1 MDEMLNKLYEEE
13 DLLPLSGIQHFAYCE
28 RQWGLIHI
36 EGQWVEN
43 LHTAEGRLLHKK
55 VDDPFFIESRGKV
68 KIVRSVP
75 LVSRKLGLYG
85 VADLIEL
92 HREPGHRPAND
103 FVIVEY
109 KKGKPKPD
117 DRDEVQLCAQAICLE
132 EMLGISLSNGSI
144 YYGEIK
150 RRQQVSL
157 DTRLREHVHSL
168 SVKMHSL
175 FTTGT
180 TPPAVKGKRCKG
192 CSMVDVC
199 LPKIGTIGRKTTTYI
214 AVMLEELTE
223 E

>member
-1 MDEMLNKLYEEE
+1 MDKSFSKLYEED
-13 DLLPLSGIQHFAYCE
+13 DLLPLSGIQHFAYCK

-36 EGQWVEN
+36 ENHWVEN

-55 VDDPFFIESRGKV
+55 VDDPFFVESRGEV
-68 KIVRSVP
+68 KTVRSVP
-75 LVSRKLGLYG
+75 LVSRTLGLYG

-92 HREPGHRPAND
+92 HRETGKMLSQA

-132 EMLGISLSNGSI
+132 EMLDISLYNGSI

-157 DTRLREHVHSL
+157 NTQLREHVHSL
-168 SVKMHSL
+168 AAQMHNL
-175 FTTGT
+175 FTAGT
-180 TPPAVKGKRCKG
+180 TPPAVKSKRCKG
-192 CSMVDVC
+192 CSMIDLC
-199 LPKIGTIGRKTTTYI
+199 LPKISNIGRNTTTYI
-214 AVMLEELTE
+214 TAMLEKLIE